1 MKIVVVNGTPIHGV
15 TYHMKELFLEQ
26 LRDKNEITE
35 FYPQDIPQF
44 CMGCKNCFLNGE
56 KKCPHYSGANAIWSA
71 VLDADLIVFAY
82 PVYAL
87 RAPASIKSLLD
98 HFCVHW
104 LVHRPNPKIFEK
116 TAVIITNSVGA
127 PNGSAQKDVKTSL
140 NWMGVSKIY
149 VRGVGMMGDIFIDKM
164 TEKHKNMLS
173 RKMSKL
179 ANKVSDIKP
188 YKRKSL
194 KVNMLFSMCKLQ
206 HKMLLKSEIQPSLD
220 NLHYIEHGWIKQ
232 PSTHNK

>member
-1 MKIVVVNGTPIHGV
+1 
-15 TYHMKELFLEQ
+15 MKELFLEQ

-149 VRGVGMMGDIFIDKM
+149 VRGCLLY
-164 TEKHKNMLS
+164 TS
-173 RKMSKL
+173 RC
-179 ANKVSDIKP
+179 V
-188 YKRKSL
+188 
-194 KVNMLFSMCKLQ
+194 
-206 HKMLLKSEIQPSLD
+206 
-220 NLHYIEHGWIKQ
+220 
-232 PSTHNK
+232 